1 MFSPNLLSI
10 VSCQIVMESGCSST
24 YARTPDLSGCFQTGA
39 ALEVAGQS
47 GGVVA
52 AVRDL
57 NNKFILR
64 KRVPSV

>member
-1 MFSPNLLSI
+1 M
-10 VSCQIVMESGCSST
+10 CQIVMESSCSSN
-24 YARTPDLSGCFQTGA
+24 YARTPDNSGCFQKGA

-52 AVRDL
+52 DIRDL

-64 KRVPSV
+64 KDGICTGL